1 MSMKSLPL
9 ACFDKPTFEEDG
21 LEFFVCNGIHGISG
35 VRKKSDPAHT
45 ILVRDPDI
53 ALNLNMQAAKLDCG
67 KNRFSVHTG
76 YAGTFFFACEG
87 KEIARQERFQPGSK
101 TDWKRFDAYLSR

>member
-1 MSMKSLPL
+1 MQFVLLLLLAQQAPPPPVPPRPPAFMSMKSLPL

-21 LEFFVCNGIHGISG
+21 LEFFVCNGIHRI
-35 VRKKSDPAHT
+35 
-45 ILVRDPDI
+45 
-53 ALNLNMQAAKLDCG
+53 
-67 KNRFSVHTG
+67 SVHTG